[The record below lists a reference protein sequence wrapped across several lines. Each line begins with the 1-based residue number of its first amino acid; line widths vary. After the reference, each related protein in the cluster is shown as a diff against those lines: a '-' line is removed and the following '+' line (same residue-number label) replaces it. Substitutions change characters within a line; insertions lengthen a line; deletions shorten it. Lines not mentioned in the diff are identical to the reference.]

1 MLKQFY
7 EKALPTQG
15 VYCISSIDKTGKV
28 SNRFAE
34 TLDDVLKEIGKSKDK
49 EVNTFVALGAFDGYS
64 RKAADCLFVRS
75 FFIDLDVGPTKDYP
89 DKGEAH
95 IALFKLQHAAEL
107 PEPVVI
113 DSGGGIH
120 AYWIMDTDIPAD
132 EWKIY
137 AEKFKA
143 LCMLHI
149 KIDPVVTADA
159 ARIMR
164 APETF
169 NYKTD
174 PPKPTSVITE
184 EINVYSWEEFRE
196 FLGGPAATEVDISIA
211 DILAE
216 IPKGLD
222 DDTKAM
228 LKLDNFSKTFAVL
241 AQKSVDDEGGCN
253 QVKYMLENAATL
265 EEPMWFAGL
274 SLAKFC
280 DDGATAIHEISNEHP
295 DYNYD
300 KTEEKASRFPAPRTC
315 SWFIDNFPDRCDG
328 CQHRGKITTP
338 IVLGKEFKSTA
349 KIDKAESVWQAP
361 STKAPSEFPD
371 FLVPYVQG
379 VNGGIYFMPAP
390 KIDKKGNKHHEDPI
404 LILPHDLYPIQRMF
418 SPHDGECLL
427 MRLVLPKDE
436 IREFLVPM
444 KQVYAKETFKSLMAS
459 NGVFPSNANT
469 EHLMN
474 YVVKWGQYMQTV
486 AKADQMRMQMGWTAE
501 RADAAEWDKRSFV
514 IGKKEITCNG
524 DIIDAPSSPFVRSIA
539 KHIVPHGTFERW
551 RESMDFLNTPEFELH
566 AFASMSGFGSPLMS
580 YTSTSGVAVSLFGK
594 SGNAKTGAM
603 YAGLSVF
610 GNPKNLSVVTATENG
625 LTGRYLGLHNLMFGL
640 DEIGDKKAE
649 DLGRLIHSV
658 SHGKAK
664 IRMQGSVNAER
675 EYEMSASMIAM
686 FTTNHTIYGKL
697 ENIKAN
703 PDGEAARLI
712 ELHVHKPALLEK
724 EGRLGEYIFD
734 AFNYNYGHAG
744 PMFIKEIMRL
754 GDNYVLDHI
763 AKWNEKFISDFGVH
777 TQYRFYQN
785 LVGAN
790 FGAASIANEHSITA
804 YELDRIYHET
814 VRAMIDIRDNV
825 VKVNR
830 TDYQS
835 LLGDFVNRNM
845 GNILVIKN
853 GNVTMEPRGQIVAR
867 ICSDDNLLQVSKSE
881 FKRFLAERQI
891 SPREFEFE
899 MKGKKILIDDKKGR
913 LTTGWKSAIQVDPAY
928 LYWFKTELDIFDD
941 SGT

>member
-15 VYCISSIDKTGKV
+15 VYCISGIDKNGKV

-34 TLDDVLKEIGKSKDK
+34 TLDDVFDKIDRIKSNQ
-49 EVNTFVALGAFDGYS
+49 NTFVALGSFDGYS
-64 RKAADCLFVRS
+64 RKAVDCLFVRS
-75 FFIDLDVGPTKDYP
+75 FFIDLDVGENKEYK
-89 DKGEAH
+89 DKGDAH
-95 IALFKLQHAAEL
+95 EALFKLQGAAEL
-107 PEPVVI
+107 PDPVVI

-120 AYWIMDTDIPAD
+120 AYWLMDEDIPAE
-132 EWKIY
+132 EWKTY

-143 LCMLHI
+143 LCMSHI
-149 KIDPVVTADA
+149 SIDPVVTADA

-164 APETF
+164 APETLNF
-169 NYKTD
+169 KTD
-174 PPKPTSVITE
+174 PPRPTSVISD
-184 EINVYSWEEFRE
+184 EIHVYSWQEFRE
-196 FLGGPAATEVDISIA
+196 FLGGPTAEQVDEPIV

-228 LKLDNFSKTFAVL
+228 LKLDNFSKTFGVL
-241 AQKSVDDEGGCN
+241 AQKSIDDEGGCA
-253 QVKYMLENAATL
+253 QIKYMLENATTL

-274 SLAKFC
+274 SIAKFC
-280 DDGATAIHEISNEHP
+280 EDGATAIHEISNEHP
-295 DYNYD
+295 DYNYA

-315 SWFIDNFPDRCDG
+315 SWFIDNYPDRCEG
-328 CQHRGKITTP
+328 CQHRGKIVSP
-338 IVLGKEFKSTA
+338 IVLGREFKPAA
-349 KIDKAESVWQAP
+349 KVDKEESVWEAP
-361 STKAPSEFPD
+361 STKTVPEFPE
-371 FLVPYVQG
+371 FLMPFVQG
-379 VNGGIYFMPAP
+379 VNGGIYFVPAP
-390 KIDKKGNKHHEDPI
+390 KVDKKGIKHQDDPI
-404 LILPHDLYPIQRMF
+404 LILPHDLYPVQRMY

-427 MRLVLPKDE
+427 MRLVLPKDDM
-436 IREFLVPM
+436 REFLVPM
-444 KQVYAKETFKSLMAS
+444 KHVYAKETFKSLMAS
-459 NGVFPSNANT
+459 NGVFPSSNNT

-474 YVVKWGQYMQTV
+474 YVVKWGQYMQIN
-486 AKADQMRMQMGWTAE
+486 ARADQMRMQMGWTAE
-501 RADAAEWDKRSFV
+501 RADTGEWDKRSFV
-514 IGKKEITCNG
+514 IGKQEITHTG
-524 DIIDAPSSPFVRSIA
+524 ETISAPSSPFVRGIA
-539 KHIVPHGTFERW
+539 KHIVPHGTYARW
-551 RESMDFLNTPEFELH
+551 RESLDYLNTPEFELH
-566 AFASMSGFGSPLMS
+566 AFASMSGLGSPLMS

-603 YAGLSVF
+603 YAGLSMF
-610 GNPKNLSVVTATENG
+610 GNPKNLSVVQATDNG
-625 LTGRYLGLHNLMFGL
+625 LTGRYLALHNLMFGL

-649 DLGRLIHSV
+649 DLGRLIHNV

-664 IRMQGSVNAER
+664 IKMQASVNAER

-712 ELHVHKPALLEK
+712 EFHVHKPSLLEK
-724 EGRLGEYIFD
+724 EGRLGKYIFD

-744 PMFIKEIMRL
+744 PMFIKEIIRL
-754 GDNYVLDHI
+754 GDNYVLDHMG
-763 AKWNEKFISDFGVH
+763 KWEEKFISDFGEH

-785 LVGAN
+785 LIAAN
-790 FGAASIANEHSITA
+790 FGAAAIANEHEITG
-804 YELDRIYHET
+804 YKLDMIYHET

-845 GNILVIKN
+845 GNILVLKDDR
-853 GNVTMEPRGQIVAR
+853 VTMEPRGQIVAR
-867 ICSDDNLLQVSKSE
+867 ISSNENLLQVSKSE
-881 FKRFLAERQI
+881 FKKFLAERQI

-899 MKGKKILIDDKKGR
+899 MKEKKILIDDKKGR
-913 LTTGWKSAIQVDPAY
+913 LTTGWRSAIQVDPAY

-941 SGT
+941 KGT

>member
-15 VYCISSIDKTGKV
+15 VYCISGIDKNGKV

-34 TLDDVLKEIGKSKDK
+34 TLDDVFDKIDRIKSNQ
-49 EVNTFVALGAFDGYS
+49 NTFVALGSFDGYS
-64 RKAADCLFVRS
+64 RKAVDCLFVRS
-75 FFIDLDVGPTKDYP
+75 FFIDLDVGLTKDYATKE
-89 DKGEAH
+89 DAH
-95 IALFKLQHAAEL
+95 AGIESLLIQTGL
-107 PEPVVI
+107 PEPVRI

-120 AYWIMDTDIPAD
+120 GYWLMDEDISAE
-132 EWKIY
+132 EWKTY

-143 LCMLHI
+143 LCMSYI

-164 APETF
+164 APETLNF
-169 NYKTD
+169 KTD
-174 PPKPTSVITE
+174 PPRPTSVISD
-184 EINVYSWEEFRE
+184 EIHVYSWQEFRE
-196 FLGGPAATEVDISIA
+196 FLGGPTAEQVDEPIA

-228 LKLDNFSKTFAVL
+228 LKLDNFSKTFEVL
-241 AQKSVDDEGGCN
+241 AQKSIDDEGGCT
-253 QVKYMLENAATL
+253 QIKYMLENAATL

-274 SLAKFC
+274 SIAKFC
-280 DDGATAIHEISNEHP
+280 EDGATAIHEISNEHP

-315 SWFIDNFPDRCDG
+315 SWFIDNYPERCEG
-328 CQHRGKITTP
+328 CQHRGKIVSP
-338 IVLGKEFKSTA
+338 IVLGREFKPAA
-349 KIDKAESVWQAP
+349 KVDKEESVWQAP
-361 STKAPSEFPD
+361 STKTVPEFPE
-371 FLVPYVQG
+371 FLMPFVQG
-379 VNGGIYFMPAP
+379 VNGGIYFVPAP
-390 KIDKKGNKHHEDPI
+390 KVDKKGIKHQDDPI
-404 LILPHDLYPIQRMF
+404 LILPHDLYPVQRMF

-427 MRLVLPKDE
+427 MRLVLPKDDM
-436 IREFLVPM
+436 REFLVPM
-444 KQVYAKETFKSLMAS
+444 KHVYAKETFKSLMAS
-459 NGVFPSNANT
+459 NGVFPSSNNT

-474 YVVKWGQYMQTV
+474 YVVKWGQYMQIN

-501 RADAAEWDKRSFV
+501 RSEAEEWEKRSFV
-514 IGKKEITCNG
+514 IGKKEITQTGETIN
-524 DIIDAPSSPFVRSIA
+524 APSSPFVRGIA
-539 KHIVPHGTFERW
+539 KHIVPHGTYARW
-551 RESMDFLNTPEFELH
+551 RESLDYLNTPEFELH
-566 AFASMSGFGSPLMS
+566 AFASMSGLGSPLMS

-603 YAGLSVF
+603 YAGLSMF
-610 GNPKNLSVVTATENG
+610 GNPKNLSVVQATDNG
-625 LTGRYLGLHNLMFGL
+625 LTGRYLALHNLMFGL
-640 DEIGDKKAE
+640 DEIGDKKPE
-649 DLGRLIHSV
+649 DLGRLIHNV

-664 IRMQGSVNAER
+664 IKMQASVNAER

-712 ELHVHKPALLEK
+712 EFHVHKPSLLEK
-724 EGRLGEYIFD
+724 EGRLGKYIFD

-744 PMFIKEIMRL
+744 PMFIKEIIRL
-754 GDNYVLDHI
+754 GDNYVLDHMG
-763 AKWNEKFISDFGVH
+763 KWEEKFISDFGEH

-785 LVGAN
+785 LIAAN
-790 FGAASIANEHSITA
+790 FGAAAIANEHEITG
-804 YELDRIYHET
+804 YKLDMIYHET

-845 GNILVIKN
+845 GNILVLKDER
-853 GNVTMEPRGQIVAR
+853 VTMEPRGQIVAR
-867 ICSDDNLLQVSKSE
+867 ISSNENLLQVSKSE

-899 MKGKKILIDDKKGR
+899 MRNKKILIDDKKGR
-913 LTTGWKSAIQVDPAY
+913 LTTGWRSAIQVDPAY
-928 LYWFKTELDIFDD
+928 LYWFRTELDIFDD
-941 SGT
+941 KGT

>member
-15 VYCISSIDKTGKV
+15 VYCISGIDKNGKV

-34 TLDDVLKEIGKSKDK
+34 TLDDVFDKIDRIKSNQ
-49 EVNTFVALGAFDGYS
+49 NTFVALGSFDGYS
-64 RKAADCLFVRS
+64 RKAVDCLFVRS
-75 FFIDLDVGPTKDYP
+75 FFIDLDVGENKEYK
-89 DKGEAH
+89 DKGDAH
-95 IALFKLQHAAEL
+95 EALFKLQGAAEL
-107 PEPVVI
+107 PDPVVI

-120 AYWIMDTDIPAD
+120 AYWLMDEDIPAE
-132 EWKIY
+132 EWKTY

-143 LCMLHI
+143 LCMSHI
-149 KIDPVVTADA
+149 SIDPVVTADA

-164 APETF
+164 APETLNF
-169 NYKTD
+169 KTD
-174 PPKPTSVITE
+174 PPRPTSVISD
-184 EINVYSWEEFRE
+184 EIHVYSWQEFRE
-196 FLGGPAATEVDISIA
+196 FLGGPTAEQVDEPIV

-228 LKLDNFSKTFAVL
+228 LKLDNFSKTFGVL
-241 AQKSVDDEGGCN
+241 AQKSIDDEGGCA
-253 QVKYMLENAATL
+253 QIKYMLENAATL

-274 SLAKFC
+274 SIAKFC
-280 DDGATAIHEISNEHP
+280 EDGATAIHEISNEHP
-295 DYNYD
+295 DYNYA

-315 SWFIDNFPDRCDG
+315 SWFIDNYPDRCEG
-328 CQHRGKITTP
+328 CQHRGKIVSP
-338 IVLGKEFKSTA
+338 IVLGREFKPTA
-349 KIDKAESVWQAP
+349 KVDKEESVWEAP
-361 STKAPSEFPD
+361 STKTVPEFPE
-371 FLVPYVQG
+371 FLMPFVQG
-379 VNGGIYFMPAP
+379 VNGGIYFVPAP
-390 KIDKKGNKHHEDPI
+390 KVDKKGIKHQDDPI
-404 LILPHDLYPIQRMF
+404 LILPHDLYPVQRMY

-427 MRLVLPKDE
+427 MRLVLPKDDM
-436 IREFLVPM
+436 REFLVPM
-444 KQVYAKETFKSLMAS
+444 KHVYAKETFKSLMAS
-459 NGVFPSNANT
+459 NGVFPSSNNT

-474 YVVKWGQYMQTV
+474 YVVKWGQYMQIN

-501 RADAAEWDKRSFV
+501 RADTGEWDKRSFV
-514 IGKKEITCNG
+514 IGKQEITHTG
-524 DIIDAPSSPFVRSIA
+524 ETISAPSSPFVRGIA
-539 KHIVPHGTFERW
+539 KHIVPHGTYARW
-551 RESMDFLNTPEFELH
+551 RESLDYLNTPEFELH
-566 AFASMSGFGSPLMS
+566 AFASMSGLGSPLMS

-603 YAGLSVF
+603 YAGLSMF
-610 GNPKNLSVVTATENG
+610 GNPKNLSVVQATDNG
-625 LTGRYLGLHNLMFGL
+625 LTGRYLALHNLMFGL

-649 DLGRLIHSV
+649 DLGRLIHNV

-664 IRMQGSVNAER
+664 IKMQASVNAER

-712 ELHVHKPALLEK
+712 EFHVHKPSLLEK
-724 EGRLGEYIFD
+724 EGRLGKYIFD

-744 PMFIKEIMRL
+744 PMFIKEIIRL
-754 GDNYVLDHI
+754 GDNYVLDHMG
-763 AKWNEKFISDFGVH
+763 KWEEKFISDFGEH

-785 LVGAN
+785 LIAAN
-790 FGAASIANEHSITA
+790 FGAAAIANEHEITG
-804 YELDRIYHET
+804 YKLDMIYHET

-845 GNILVIKN
+845 GNILVIKDEK
-853 GNVTMEPRGQIVAR
+853 VTMEPRGQIVAR
-867 ICSDDNLLQVSKSE
+867 ISSNENLLQVSKAE
-881 FKRFLAERQI
+881 FKKFLAERQI

-899 MKGKKILIDDKKGR
+899 MKEKKILIDDKKGR
-913 LTTGWKSAIQVDPAY
+913 LTTGWRSAIQVDPAY

-941 SGT
+941 KGT

>member
-15 VYCISSIDKTGKV
+15 VYCISGIDKNGKV

-34 TLDDVLKEIGKSKDK
+34 TLDDVFDKIDRIKSNQ
-49 EVNTFVALGAFDGYS
+49 NTFVALGSFDGYS
-64 RKAADCLFVRS
+64 RKAVDCLFVRS
-75 FFIDLDVGPTKDYP
+75 FFIDLDVGPTKDYASK
-89 DKGEAH
+89 DDAYDG
-95 IALFKLQHAAEL
+95 ITSLLVQTGL

-120 AYWIMDTDIPAD
+120 AYWLMDEDIPAE
-132 EWKIY
+132 EWKTY

-143 LCMLHI
+143 LCMSYI

-164 APETF
+164 APETLNF
-169 NYKTD
+169 KTD
-174 PPKPTSVITE
+174 PPRPTSVISD
-184 EINVYSWEEFRE
+184 EIYVYSWQEFRE
-196 FLGGPAATEVDISIA
+196 FLGGPTAEQVDEPIA

-228 LKLDNFSKTFAVL
+228 LKLDNFSKTFGVL
-241 AQKSVDDEGGCN
+241 AQKSIDDEGGCA
-253 QVKYMLENAATL
+253 QIKYMLENATTL

-274 SLAKFC
+274 SIAKFC
-280 DDGATAIHEISNEHP
+280 EDGAAAIHEISNEHL

-315 SWFIDNFPDRCDG
+315 SWFIDNYPDRCEG
-328 CQHRGKITTP
+328 CQHRGKIVSP
-338 IVLGKEFKSTA
+338 IVLGREFKPAA
-349 KIDKAESVWQAP
+349 KVDKEESVWQTP
-361 STKAPSEFPD
+361 STKTVPEFPD
-371 FLVPYVQG
+371 FLMPFVQG
-379 VNGGIYFMPAP
+379 INGGIYFVPAP
-390 KIDKKGNKHHEDPI
+390 KIDKKGIKHQEDPF

-436 IREFLVPM
+436 VREFLVPM
-444 KQVYAKETFKSLMAS
+444 KQVYAKETFKAIMAA
-459 NGVFPSNANT
+459 NGVFPSSNNT

-474 YVVKWGQYMQTV
+474 YVVKWGQYMQTI
-486 AKADQMRMQMGWTAE
+486 AKADQMRMQMGWTEE
-501 RADAAEWDKRSFV
+501 RTDEVRWPKRSFV
-514 IGKKEITCNG
+514 IGRKEITITG
-524 DIIDAPSSPFVRSIA
+524 ETIDAPASPFVKNLA
-539 KHIVPHGTFERW
+539 KHLAPHGTYARW
-551 RESMDFLNTPEFELH
+551 RESMDYLNKPEFELH
-566 AFASMSGFGSPLMS
+566 AFASMSGFGSPLMC

-603 YAGLSVF
+603 YAGLSMF
-610 GNPKNLSVVTATENG
+610 GNPKNLSVVASTDNG
-625 LTGRYLGLHNLMFGL
+625 LMGRYLGLHSLMFGL
-640 DEIGDKKAE
+640 DEIGDKKPE
-649 DLGRLIHSV
+649 ELGKLIHSI

-664 IRMQGSVNAER
+664 IRMQGSINAER
-675 EYEMSASMIAM
+675 EYEMSASMIGM

-697 ENIKAN
+697 EGIKAN

-712 ELHVHKPALLEK
+712 ELHIHKPTLLEK
-724 EGRLGEYIFD
+724 EGRLGSYIFD
-734 AFNYNYGHAG
+734 AFNFNYGHAG
-744 PMFIKEIMRL
+744 PMFIKEVIRL

-763 AKWNEKFISDFGVH
+763 AKWNEKFISDFGEH

-785 LVGAN
+785 LVSAN
-790 FGAASIANEHSITA
+790 FGAAEIANEHGIVA

-835 LLGDFVNRNM
+835 LLGDFINKNM
-845 GNILVIKN
+845 GNILVLKDDR
-853 GNVTMEPRGQIVAR
+853 VTMEPRGQIVAR
-867 ICSDDNLLQVSKSE
+867 ISSNDNLLQVSKSE
-881 FKRFLAERQI
+881 FKKFLAERQI

-899 MKGKKILIDDKKGR
+899 MRNKNILIDDKKGR
-913 LTTGWKSAIQVDPAY
+913 LTTGWRSAIQIDPAY
-928 LYWFKTELDIFDD
+928 LYWFRTELDIFDD
-941 SGT
+941 KGT

>member
-15 VYCISSIDKTGKV
+15 VYCISGIDKNGKV

-34 TLDDVLKEIGKSKDK
+34 TLDDVFDKIDRIKSNQ
-49 EVNTFVALGAFDGYS
+49 NTFVALGSFDGYS
-64 RKAADCLFVRS
+64 RKAVDCLFVRS
-75 FFIDLDVGPTKDYP
+75 FFIDLDVGENKEYK
-89 DKGEAH
+89 DKGDAH
-95 IALFKLQHAAEL
+95 EALFKLQGAAEL
-107 PEPVVI
+107 PDPVVI

-120 AYWIMDTDIPAD
+120 AYWLMDEDIPAE
-132 EWKIY
+132 EWKTY

-143 LCMLHI
+143 LCMSHI
-149 KIDPVVTADA
+149 SIDPVVTADA

-164 APETF
+164 APETLNF
-169 NYKTD
+169 KTD
-174 PPKPTSVITE
+174 PPRPTSVISD
-184 EINVYSWEEFRE
+184 EIHVYSWQEFRE
-196 FLGGPAATEVDISIA
+196 FLGGPTAEQVDEPIV

-228 LKLDNFSKTFAVL
+228 LKLDNFSKTFGVL
-241 AQKSVDDEGGCN
+241 AQKSIDDEGGCA
-253 QVKYMLENAATL
+253 QIKYMLENAATL

-274 SLAKFC
+274 SIAKFC
-280 DDGATAIHEISNEHP
+280 EDGATAIHEISNEHP
-295 DYNYD
+295 DYNYA

-315 SWFIDNFPDRCDG
+315 SWFIDNYPERCEG
-328 CQHRGKITTP
+328 CQHRGKIVSP
-338 IVLGKEFKSTA
+338 IVLGREFKPAA
-349 KIDKAESVWQAP
+349 KVDKEESVWEAP
-361 STKAPSEFPD
+361 STKTVPEFPE
-371 FLVPYVQG
+371 FLMPFVQG
-379 VNGGIYFMPAP
+379 VNGGIYFVPAP
-390 KIDKKGNKHHEDPI
+390 KVDKKGIKHQDDPI
-404 LILPHDLYPIQRMF
+404 LILPHDLYPVQRMY

-427 MRLVLPKDE
+427 MRLVLPKDDM
-436 IREFLVPM
+436 REFLVPM
-444 KQVYAKETFKSLMAS
+444 KHVYAKETFKSLMAS
-459 NGVFPSNANT
+459 NGVFPSSNNT

-474 YVVKWGQYMQTV
+474 YVVKWGQYMQIN
-486 AKADQMRMQMGWTAE
+486 ARADQMRMQMGWTAE
-501 RADAAEWDKRSFV
+501 RADTGEWDKRSFV
-514 IGKKEITCNG
+514 IGKQEITHTG
-524 DIIDAPSSPFVRSIA
+524 ETISAPSSPFVRGIA
-539 KHIVPHGTFERW
+539 KHIVPHGTYARW
-551 RESMDFLNTPEFELH
+551 RESLDYLNTPEFELH
-566 AFASMSGFGSPLMS
+566 AFASMSGLGSPLMS

-603 YAGLSVF
+603 YAGLSMF
-610 GNPKNLSVVTATENG
+610 GNPKNLSVVQATDNG
-625 LTGRYLGLHNLMFGL
+625 LTGRYLALHNLMFGL

-649 DLGRLIHSV
+649 DLGRLIHNV

-664 IRMQGSVNAER
+664 IKMQASVNAER

-712 ELHVHKPALLEK
+712 EFHVHKPSLLEK
-724 EGRLGEYIFD
+724 EGRLGKYIFD

-744 PMFIKEIMRL
+744 PMFIKEIIRL
-754 GDNYVLDHI
+754 GDNYVLDHMG
-763 AKWNEKFISDFGVH
+763 KWEEKFISDFGEH

-785 LVGAN
+785 LIAAN
-790 FGAASIANEHSITA
+790 FGAAAIANEHEITG
-804 YELDRIYHET
+804 YKLDMIYHET

-845 GNILVIKN
+845 GNILVLKDDR
-853 GNVTMEPRGQIVAR
+853 VTMEPRGQIVAR
-867 ICSDDNLLQVSKSE
+867 ISSNENLLQVSKSE
-881 FKRFLAERQI
+881 FKKFLAERQI

-899 MKGKKILIDDKKGR
+899 MKEKKILIDDKKGR
-913 LTTGWKSAIQVDPAY
+913 LTTGWRSAIQVDPAY

-941 SGT
+941 KGT

>member
-15 VYCISSIDKTGKV
+15 VYCISGIDKNGKV

-34 TLDDVLKEIGKSKDK
+34 TLDDVFDKIDRIKSNQ
-49 EVNTFVALGAFDGYS
+49 NTFVALGSFDGYS
-64 RKAADCLFVRS
+64 RKAVDCLFVRS
-75 FFIDLDVGPTKDYP
+75 FFIDLDVGPTKDYATKE
-89 DKGEAH
+89 DAH
-95 IALFKLQHAAEL
+95 AGIESLLIQTGL
-107 PEPVVI
+107 PEPVRI

-120 AYWIMDTDIPAD
+120 AYWLMDEDIPCD
-132 EWKIY
+132 EWKTY

-143 LCMLHI
+143 LCMSYI

-164 APETF
+164 APDTLNF
-169 NYKTD
+169 KTD
-174 PPKPTSVITE
+174 PPRPTSVISE
-184 EINVYSWEEFRE
+184 EIHVYSWQEFRE
-196 FLGGPAATEVDISIA
+196 FLGGPTAEQVDEPVV

-228 LKLDNFSKTFAVL
+228 LKLDNFSKTFEVL
-241 AQKSVDDEGGCN
+241 AQKSIDDEGGCA
-253 QVKYMLENAATL
+253 QIKYMLENTTTL

-274 SLAKFC
+274 SIAKFC
-280 DDGATAIHEISNEHP
+280 EDGATAIHEISNEHP

-315 SWFIDNFPDRCDG
+315 SWFIDNYPERCEG
-328 CQHRGKITTP
+328 CQHRGKIVSP
-338 IVLGKEFKSTA
+338 IVLGREFKPAA
-349 KIDKAESVWQAP
+349 KVDKEESVWQTP
-361 STKAPSEFPD
+361 STKTVPEFPE
-371 FLVPYVQG
+371 FLMPFVQG
-379 VNGGIYFMPAP
+379 VNGGIYFVPAP
-390 KIDKKGNKHHEDPI
+390 KVDKKGIKHQDDPI
-404 LILPHDLYPIQRMF
+404 LILPHDLYPVQRMF

-427 MRLVLPKDE
+427 MRLVLPKDDM
-436 IREFLVPM
+436 REFLVPM
-444 KQVYAKETFKSLMAS
+444 KHVYAKETFKSLMAS
-459 NGVFPSNANT
+459 NGVFPSSNNT

-474 YVVKWGQYMQTV
+474 YVVKWGQYMQIN

-501 RADAAEWDKRSFV
+501 RSEAEEWEKRSFV
-514 IGKKEITCNG
+514 IGKKEITHTGETIN
-524 DIIDAPSSPFVRSIA
+524 APSSPFVRGIA
-539 KHIVPHGTFERW
+539 KHIVPHGTYARW
-551 RESMDFLNTPEFELH
+551 RESLDYLNTPEFELH
-566 AFASMSGFGSPLMS
+566 AFASMSGLGSPLMS

-603 YAGLSVF
+603 YAGLSMF
-610 GNPKNLSVVTATENG
+610 GNPKNLSVVQATDNG
-625 LTGRYLGLHNLMFGL
+625 LTGRYLALHNLMFGL
-640 DEIGDKKAE
+640 DEIGDKKPE
-649 DLGRLIHSV
+649 DLGRLIHNV

-664 IRMQGSVNAER
+664 IKMQASVNAER

-712 ELHVHKPALLEK
+712 EFHVHKPSLLEK
-724 EGRLGEYIFD
+724 EGRLGKYIFD

-744 PMFIKEIMRL
+744 PMFIKEIIRL
-754 GDNYVLDHI
+754 GDNYVLDHMG
-763 AKWNEKFISDFGVH
+763 KWEEKFISDFGEH

-785 LVGAN
+785 LIAAN
-790 FGAASIANEHSITA
+790 FGAAAIANEHEITG
-804 YELDRIYHET
+804 YKLDMIYHET

-845 GNILVIKN
+845 GNILVLKDER
-853 GNVTMEPRGQIVAR
+853 VTMEPRGQIVAR
-867 ICSDDNLLQVSKSE
+867 ISSNENLLQVSKSE

-899 MKGKKILIDDKKGR
+899 MRNKKILIDDKKGR
-913 LTTGWKSAIQVDPAY
+913 LTTGWRSAIQVDPAY
-928 LYWFKTELDIFDD
+928 LYWFRTELDIFDD
-941 SGT
+941 KGT

>member
-15 VYCISSIDKTGKV
+15 VYCISGIDKNGKV

-34 TLDDVLKEIGKSKDK
+34 TLDDVFDKIDRIKSNQ
-49 EVNTFVALGAFDGYS
+49 NTFVALGSFDGYS
-64 RKAADCLFVRS
+64 RKAVDCLFVRS
-75 FFIDLDVGPTKDYP
+75 FFIDLDVGPTKDYATKE
-89 DKGEAH
+89 DAH
-95 IALFKLQHAAEL
+95 AGIESLLIQTGL
-107 PEPVVI
+107 PEPVRI

-120 AYWIMDTDIPAD
+120 AYWLMDEDIPCD
-132 EWKIY
+132 EWKTY

-143 LCMLHI
+143 LCMSYI

-164 APETF
+164 APDTLNF
-169 NYKTD
+169 KTD
-174 PPKPTSVITE
+174 PPRPTSVISE
-184 EINVYSWEEFRE
+184 EIHVYSWQEFRE
-196 FLGGPAATEVDISIA
+196 FLGGPTAEQVDEPVV

-228 LKLDNFSKTFAVL
+228 LKLDNFSKTFEVL
-241 AQKSVDDEGGCN
+241 AQKSIDDEGGCA
-253 QVKYMLENAATL
+253 QIKYMLENTTTL

-274 SLAKFC
+274 SIAKFC
-280 DDGATAIHEISNEHP
+280 EDGATAIHEISNEHP

-315 SWFIDNFPDRCDG
+315 SWFIDNYPERCEG
-328 CQHRGKITTP
+328 CQHRGKIVSP
-338 IVLGKEFKSTA
+338 IVLGREFKPAA
-349 KIDKAESVWQAP
+349 KVDKEESVWQTP
-361 STKAPSEFPD
+361 STKTVPEFPE
-371 FLVPYVQG
+371 FLMPFVQG
-379 VNGGIYFMPAP
+379 VNGGIYFVPAP
-390 KIDKKGNKHHEDPI
+390 KVDKKGIKHQDDPI
-404 LILPHDLYPIQRMF
+404 LILPHDLYPVQRMF

-427 MRLVLPKDE
+427 MRLVLPKDDM
-436 IREFLVPM
+436 REFLVPM
-444 KQVYAKETFKSLMAS
+444 KHVYAKETFKSLMAS
-459 NGVFPSNANT
+459 NGVFPSSNNT

-474 YVVKWGQYMQTV
+474 YVVKWGQYMQIN

-501 RADAAEWDKRSFV
+501 RSEAEEWEKRSFV
-514 IGKKEITCNG
+514 IGKKEITHTGETIN
-524 DIIDAPSSPFVRSIA
+524 APSSPFVRGIA
-539 KHIVPHGTFERW
+539 KHIVPHGTYARW
-551 RESMDFLNTPEFELH
+551 RESLDYLNTPEFELH
-566 AFASMSGFGSPLMS
+566 AFASMSGLGSPLMS

-603 YAGLSVF
+603 YAGLSMF
-610 GNPKNLSVVTATENG
+610 GNPKNLSVVQATDNG
-625 LTGRYLGLHNLMFGL
+625 LTGRYLELHNLMFGL
-640 DEIGDKKAE
+640 DEIGDKKPE
-649 DLGRLIHSV
+649 DLGRLIHNV

-664 IRMQGSVNAER
+664 IKMQASVNAER

-712 ELHVHKPALLEK
+712 EFHVHKPSLLEK
-724 EGRLGEYIFD
+724 EGRLGKYIFD

-744 PMFIKEIMRL
+744 PMFIKEIIRL
-754 GDNYVLDHI
+754 GDNYVLDHMG
-763 AKWNEKFISDFGVH
+763 KWEEKFISDFGEH

-785 LVGAN
+785 LIAAN
-790 FGAASIANEHSITA
+790 FGAAAIANEHEITG
-804 YELDRIYHET
+804 YKLDMIYHET

-845 GNILVIKN
+845 GNILVLKDER
-853 GNVTMEPRGQIVAR
+853 VTMEPRGQIVAR
-867 ICSDDNLLQVSKSE
+867 ISSNENLLQVSKSE

-899 MKGKKILIDDKKGR
+899 MRNKKILIDDKKGR
-913 LTTGWKSAIQVDPAY
+913 LTTGWRSAIQVDPAY
-928 LYWFKTELDIFDD
+928 LYWFRTELDIFDD
-941 SGT
+941 KGT

>member
-15 VYCISSIDKTGKV
+15 VYCISGIDKNGKV

-34 TLDDVLKEIGKSKDK
+34 TLDDVFDKIDRIKSNQ
-49 EVNTFVALGAFDGYS
+49 NTFVALGSFDGYS
-64 RKAADCLFVRS
+64 RKAVDCLFVRS
-75 FFIDLDVGPTKDYP
+75 FFIDLDVSPTKGYATKED
-89 DKGEAH
+89 AH
-95 IALFKLQHAAEL
+95 AGIESLLIQTGL
-107 PEPVVI
+107 PEPVRI

-120 AYWIMDTDIPAD
+120 GYWLMDEDIPAE
-132 EWKIY
+132 EWKTY

-143 LCMLHI
+143 LCMSYI

-164 APETF
+164 APETLNF
-169 NYKTD
+169 KTD
-174 PPKPTSVITE
+174 PPRPTSVTSD
-184 EINVYSWEEFRE
+184 EIYVYSWQEFRE
-196 FLGGPAATEVDISIA
+196 FLGGPTAEQVDEPIV

-228 LKLDNFSKTFAVL
+228 LKLDNFSKTFEVL
-241 AQKSVDDEGGCN
+241 AQKSVDDEGGCA
-253 QVKYMLENAATL
+253 QIKYMLENATTL

-274 SLAKFC
+274 SIAKFC
-280 DDGATAIHEISNEHP
+280 EDGATAIHEISNEHP

-315 SWFIDNFPDRCDG
+315 SWFIDNYPDRCEG
-328 CQHRGKITTP
+328 CQHRGKIVSP
-338 IVLGKEFKSTA
+338 IVLGREFKPAA
-349 KIDKAESVWQAP
+349 KVDKEESVWQTP
-361 STKAPSEFPD
+361 STKTVPEFPD
-371 FLVPYVQG
+371 FLMPFVQG
-379 VNGGIYFMPAP
+379 VNGGIYFVPAP
-390 KIDKKGNKHHEDPI
+390 KIDKKGIKHQEDPF

-436 IREFLVPM
+436 VREFLVPM
-444 KQVYAKETFKSLMAS
+444 KQVYAKETFKAIMAA
-459 NGVFPSNANT
+459 NGVFPSSNNT

-474 YVVKWGQYMQTV
+474 YVVKWGQYMQTI
-486 AKADQMRMQMGWTAE
+486 AKADQMRMQMGWTEE
-501 RADAAEWDKRSFV
+501 RTDEARWPKRSFV
-514 IGKKEITCNG
+514 IGRKEITITG
-524 DIIDAPSSPFVRSIA
+524 ETIDAPASPFVKNLA
-539 KHIVPHGTFERW
+539 KHLAPHGTYARW
-551 RESMDFLNTPEFELH
+551 RESMDYLNKPEFELH
-566 AFASMSGFGSPLMS
+566 AFASMSGFGSPLMC

-610 GNPKNLSVVTATENG
+610 GNPKNLSVVASTDNG
-625 LTGRYLGLHNLMFGL
+625 LMGRYLGLHSLMFGL
-640 DEIGDKKAE
+640 DEIGDKKPE
-649 DLGRLIHSV
+649 ELGKLIHSI

-675 EYEMSASMIAM
+675 EYEMSASMIGM

-697 ENIKAN
+697 EGIKAN

-712 ELHVHKPALLEK
+712 ELHVHKPTLLEK
-724 EGRLGEYIFD
+724 EGRLGSYIFD
-734 AFNYNYGHAG
+734 AFNFNYGHAG
-744 PMFIKEIMRL
+744 PMFIKEVIRL

-763 AKWNEKFISDFGVH
+763 AKWNEKFINDFGEH

-785 LVGAN
+785 LVSAN
-790 FGAASIANEHSITA
+790 FGAAEIANEHGITA
-804 YELDRIYHET
+804 YEIDRIYHET
-814 VRAMIDIRDNV
+814 IRAMIDIRDNV

-835 LLGDFVNRNM
+835 LLGDFINKNM
-845 GNILVIKN
+845 GNILVLKDER
-853 GNVTMEPRGQIVAR
+853 VTMEPRGQIVAR
-867 ICSDDNLLQVSKSE
+867 ISSNDNLLQVSKSE
-881 FKRFLAERQI
+881 FKKFLAERQI

-899 MKGKKILIDDKKGR
+899 MRNKNILIDDKKGR
-913 LTTGWKSAIQVDPAY
+913 LTTGWRSAIQVDPAY
-928 LYWFKTELDIFDD
+928 LYWFRTELDIFDD
-941 SGT
+941 KGT

>member
-15 VYCISSIDKTGKV
+15 VYCISGIDKNGKV

-34 TLDDVLKEIGKSKDK
+34 TLDDVFDKIDRIKSNQ
-49 EVNTFVALGAFDGYS
+49 NTFVALGSFDGYS

-75 FFIDLDVGPTKDYP
+75 FFIDLDVGENKEYK
-89 DKGEAH
+89 DKGDAH
-95 IALFKLQHAAEL
+95 AALFKLQAAAEL
-107 PEPVVI
+107 PDPVVV
-113 DSGGGIH
+113 DSGGGVH
-120 AYWIMDTDIPAD
+120 AYWLMDEDIPAE

-143 LCMLHI
+143 LCMSHI
-149 KIDPVVTADA
+149 SIDPVVTADA

-164 APETF
+164 APETLNF
-169 NYKTD
+169 KTD
-174 PPKPTSVITE
+174 PPRPTSIISD
-184 EINVYSWEEFRE
+184 EISVYSWQEFRE
-196 FLGGPAATEVDISIA
+196 FLGGPTAEQTAPVA

-228 LKLDNFSKTFAVL
+228 LKLDNFGKTFAVL
-241 AQKSVDDEGGCN
+241 AQKSVDDEGGCE
-253 QVKYMLENAATL
+253 QVKYMLLNAATL

-274 SLAKFC
+274 SIAKFC

-315 SWFIDNFPDRCDG
+315 SWFIDNYPERCKG
-328 CQHRGKITTP
+328 CQHRGKIVSP
-338 IVLGKEFKSTA
+338 IVLGREFKPAA
-349 KIDKAESVWQAP
+349 KVDKEESVWEAP
-361 STKAPSEFPD
+361 STKTVPEFPD
-371 FLVPYVQG
+371 FLRPFVQG
-379 VNGGIYFMPAP
+379 INGGIYFVPAP
-390 KIDKKGNKHHEDPI
+390 KIDKKGAKHQDDPI
-404 LILPHDLYPIQRMF
+404 LILPHDLYPVQRMY

-427 MRLVLPKDE
+427 MRLVLPKDDV
-436 IREFLVPM
+436 REFLVPM
-444 KQVYAKETFKSLMAS
+444 KHVYAKETFKSLMAS
-459 NGVFPSNANT
+459 NGVFPSSNNT

-474 YVVKWGQYMQTV
+474 YVVKWGQYMQLN

-501 RADAAEWDKRSFV
+501 RADTGEWDKRSFV
-514 IGKKEITCNG
+514 IGKKEITHAG
-524 DIIDAPSSPFVRSIA
+524 DTINAPSSPFVRGIA
-539 KHIVPHGTFERW
+539 KHITPHGTYARW
-551 RESMDFLNTPEFELH
+551 RESMDYLNTPEFELH
-566 AFASMSGFGSPLMS
+566 AFASMSGLGSPLMS

-603 YAGLSVF
+603 YAGLSMF
-610 GNPKNLSVVTATENG
+610 GNPKNLSVVQATDNG
-625 LTGRYLGLHNLMFGL
+625 LTGRYLALHNLMFGL
-640 DEIGDKKAE
+640 DEIGDKKPE
-649 DLGRLIHSV
+649 DLGRLIHNV

-664 IRMQGSVNAER
+664 IKMQASVNAER

-712 ELHVHKPALLEK
+712 EFHVHKPTLLEK
-724 EGRLGEYIFD
+724 EGRLGKYIFD

-744 PMFIKEIMRL
+744 PMFIKEILRL
-754 GDNYVLDHI
+754 GDNYVLDHMG
-763 AKWNEKFISDFGVH
+763 KWEEKFVRDFGEY

-785 LVGAN
+785 LIAAN
-790 FGAASIANEHSITA
+790 FGAAAIANEHNITG

-814 VRAMIDIRDNV
+814 VRSMIDIRDNV

-845 GNILVIKN
+845 GNILVIKDEK
-853 GNVTMEPRGQIVAR
+853 VTMEPRGQIVAR
-867 ICSDDNLLQVSKSE
+867 ISSNENLLQVSKAE
-881 FKRFLAERQI
+881 FKKFLAERQI

-899 MKGKKILIDDKKGR
+899 MKEKKILIDDKKGR
-913 LTTGWKSAIQVDPAY
+913 LTTGWRSAIQIDPAY

-941 SGT
+941 KGT

>member
-15 VYCISSIDKTGKV
+15 VYCISGIDKNGKV

-34 TLDDVLKEIGKSKDK
+34 TLDDVFDKIDRIKSNQ
-49 EVNTFVALGAFDGYS
+49 NTFVALGSFDGYS
-64 RKAADCLFVRS
+64 RKAVDCLFVRS
-75 FFIDLDVGPTKDYP
+75 FFIDLDVGENKEYK
-89 DKGEAH
+89 DKGDAHEA
-95 IALFKLQHAAEL
+95 LLKLQSAAEL
-107 PEPVVI
+107 PDPVVI

-120 AYWIMDTDIPAD
+120 AYWLMDEDIPTE
-132 EWKIY
+132 EWKTY

-143 LCMLHI
+143 LCMSHI
-149 KIDPVVTADA
+149 SIDPVVTADA

-164 APETF
+164 APETLNF
-169 NYKTD
+169 KTD
-174 PPKPTSVITE
+174 PPRPTSVISD
-184 EINVYSWEEFRE
+184 EIHVYSWQEFRE
-196 FLGGPAATEVDISIA
+196 FLGGPTAEQVDEPIV

-228 LKLDNFSKTFAVL
+228 LKLDNFSKTFEVL
-241 AQKSVDDEGGCN
+241 AQKSIDDEGGCT
-253 QVKYMLENAATL
+253 QIKYMLENATTL

-274 SLAKFC
+274 SIAKFC
-280 DDGATAIHEISNEHP
+280 EDGATAIHEISNEHP

-315 SWFIDNFPDRCDG
+315 SWFIDNYPERCEG
-328 CQHRGKITTP
+328 CQHRGKIVSP
-338 IVLGKEFKSTA
+338 IVLGREFKPAA
-349 KIDKAESVWQAP
+349 KVDKEESVWQAP
-361 STKAPSEFPD
+361 STKTVPEFPE
-371 FLVPYVQG
+371 FLMPFVQG
-379 VNGGIYFMPAP
+379 VNGGIYFVPAP
-390 KIDKKGNKHHEDPI
+390 KVDKKGIKHQDDPI
-404 LILPHDLYPIQRMF
+404 LILPHDLYPVQRMF

-427 MRLVLPKDE
+427 MRLVLPKDDM
-436 IREFLVPM
+436 REFLVPM
-444 KQVYAKETFKSLMAS
+444 KHVYAKETFKSLMAS
-459 NGVFPSNANT
+459 NGVFPSSNNT

-474 YVVKWGQYMQTV
+474 YVVKWGQYMQIN

-501 RADAAEWDKRSFV
+501 RSEAEEWEKRSFV
-514 IGKKEITCNG
+514 IGKKEITHTGETIN
-524 DIIDAPSSPFVRSIA
+524 APSSPFVRGIA
-539 KHIVPHGTFERW
+539 KHIVPHGTYARW
-551 RESMDFLNTPEFELH
+551 RESLDYLNTPEFELH
-566 AFASMSGFGSPLMS
+566 AFASMSGLGSPLMS

-603 YAGLSVF
+603 YAGLSMF
-610 GNPKNLSVVTATENG
+610 GNPKNLSVVQATDNG
-625 LTGRYLGLHNLMFGL
+625 LTGRYLALHNLMFGL
-640 DEIGDKKAE
+640 DEIGDKKPE
-649 DLGRLIHSV
+649 DLGRLIHNV

-664 IRMQGSVNAER
+664 IKMQASVNAER

-712 ELHVHKPALLEK
+712 EFHVHKPSLLEK
-724 EGRLGEYIFD
+724 EGRLGKYIFD

-744 PMFIKEIMRL
+744 PMFIKEIIRL
-754 GDNYVLDHI
+754 GDNYVLDHMG
-763 AKWNEKFISDFGVH
+763 KWEEKFISDFGEH

-785 LVGAN
+785 LIAAN
-790 FGAASIANEHSITA
+790 FGAAAIANEHEITG
-804 YELDRIYHET
+804 YKLDMIYHET

-845 GNILVIKN
+845 GNILVLKDER
-853 GNVTMEPRGQIVAR
+853 VTMEPRGQIVAR
-867 ICSDDNLLQVSKSE
+867 ISSNENLLQVSKSE

-899 MKGKKILIDDKKGR
+899 MRNKKILIDDKKGR
-913 LTTGWKSAIQVDPAY
+913 LTTGWRSAIQVDPAY
-928 LYWFKTELDIFDD
+928 LYWFRTELDIFDD
-941 SGT
+941 KGT

>member
-15 VYCISSIDKTGKV
+15 VYCISGIDKNGKV

-34 TLDDVLKEIGKSKDK
+34 TLDDVIDKIDRIKSNQ
-49 EVNTFVALGAFDGYS
+49 NTFVALGSFDGYS
-64 RKAADCLFVRS
+64 RKAVDCLFVRS
-75 FFIDLDVGPTKDYP
+75 FFIDLDVGENKDYK
-89 DKGEAH
+89 DKSDAHEA
-95 IALFKLQHAAEL
+95 LLKLQGAAEL
-107 PEPVVI
+107 PDPVVI

-120 AYWIMDTDIPAD
+120 AYWLMDEDIPCD
-132 EWKIY
+132 EWKTY

-143 LCMLHI
+143 LCMSHI
-149 KIDPVVTADA
+149 SIDPVVTADA

-164 APETF
+164 APDTLNF
-169 NYKTD
+169 KTD
-174 PPKPTSVITE
+174 PPRPTSVISD
-184 EINVYSWEEFRE
+184 EIHVYSWQEFRE
-196 FLGGPAATEVDISIA
+196 FLGGPTAEQVDEPVV

-228 LKLDNFSKTFAVL
+228 LKLDNFSKTFEVL
-241 AQKSVDDEGGCN
+241 AQKSVDDEGGCA
-253 QVKYMLENAATL
+253 QIKYMLENTTTL

-274 SLAKFC
+274 SIAKFC
-280 DDGATAIHEISNEHP
+280 EDGATAIHEISNEHP

-315 SWFIDNFPDRCDG
+315 SWFIDNYPERCEG
-328 CQHRGKITTP
+328 CQHRGKIVSP
-338 IVLGKEFKSTA
+338 IVLGREFKPAA
-349 KIDKAESVWQAP
+349 KVDKEESVWQAP
-361 STKAPSEFPD
+361 STKTVPEFPE
-371 FLVPYVQG
+371 FLMPFVQG
-379 VNGGIYFMPAP
+379 VNGGIYFVPAP
-390 KIDKKGNKHHEDPI
+390 KVDKKGIKHQDDPI
-404 LILPHDLYPIQRMF
+404 LILPHDLYPVQRMF

-427 MRLVLPKDE
+427 MRLVLPKDDM
-436 IREFLVPM
+436 REFLVPM
-444 KQVYAKETFKSLMAS
+444 KHVYAKETFKSLMAS
-459 NGVFPSNANT
+459 NGVFPSSNNT

-474 YVVKWGQYMQTV
+474 YVVKWGQYMQIN

-501 RADAAEWDKRSFV
+501 RSEAEEWEKRSFV
-514 IGKKEITCNG
+514 IGKKEITQTGETIN
-524 DIIDAPSSPFVRSIA
+524 APSSPFVRGIA
-539 KHIVPHGTFERW
+539 KHIVPHGTYARW
-551 RESMDFLNTPEFELH
+551 RESLDYLNTPEFELH
-566 AFASMSGFGSPLMS
+566 AFASMSGLGSPLMS

-603 YAGLSVF
+603 YAGLSMF
-610 GNPKNLSVVTATENG
+610 GNPKNLSVVQATDNG
-625 LTGRYLGLHNLMFGL
+625 LTGRYLALHNLMFGL
-640 DEIGDKKAE
+640 DEIGDKKPE
-649 DLGRLIHSV
+649 DLGRLIHNV

-664 IRMQGSVNAER
+664 IKMQASVNAER

-712 ELHVHKPALLEK
+712 EFHVHKPSLLEK
-724 EGRLGEYIFD
+724 EGRLGKYIFD

-744 PMFIKEIMRL
+744 PMFIKEIIRL
-754 GDNYVLDHI
+754 GDNYVLDHMG
-763 AKWNEKFISDFGVH
+763 KWEEKFISDFGEH

-785 LVGAN
+785 LIAAN
-790 FGAASIANEHSITA
+790 FGAAAIANEHEITG
-804 YELDRIYHET
+804 YKLDMIYHET

-845 GNILVIKN
+845 GNILVLKDER
-853 GNVTMEPRGQIVAR
+853 VTMEPRGQIVAR
-867 ICSDDNLLQVSKSE
+867 ISSNENLLQVSKSE

-899 MKGKKILIDDKKGR
+899 MRNKKILIDDKKGR
-913 LTTGWKSAIQVDPAY
+913 LTTGWRSAIQVDPAY
-928 LYWFKTELDIFDD
+928 LYWFRTELDIFDD
-941 SGT
+941 KGT

>member
-15 VYCISSIDKTGKV
+15 VYCISGIDRNGKV

-34 TLDDVLKEIGKSKDK
+34 TLDDVFEKIDRIKSNQ
-49 EVNTFVALGAFDGYS
+49 NTFVALGSFDGYS

-75 FFIDLDVGPTKDYP
+75 FFIDLDVGESKDYK
-89 DKGEAH
+89 DKGDAH
-95 IALFKLQHAAEL
+95 TALFKLQAAAEL
-107 PEPVVI
+107 PDPVVI
-113 DSGGGIH
+113 DSGGGVH
-120 AYWIMDTDIPAD
+120 AYWLMDEDIPVE
-132 EWKIY
+132 EWKTY

-143 LCMLHI
+143 LCMSHI
-149 KIDPVVTADA
+149 SIDPVVTADA

-164 APETF
+164 APETLNF
-169 NYKTD
+169 KTD
-174 PPKPTSVITE
+174 PPRPTSIISN
-184 EINVYSWEEFRE
+184 EINVYSWQEFRE
-196 FLGGPAATEVDISIA
+196 FLGGPTAEQAEEPVA
-211 DILAE
+211 DVLAE

-228 LKLDNFSKTFAVL
+228 LKLDNFGKTFAVL
-241 AQKSVDDEGGCN
+241 AQKSVDDEGGCE
-253 QVKYMLENAATL
+253 QVKYMLLNAATL

-274 SLAKFC
+274 SIAKFC

-315 SWFIDNFPDRCDG
+315 SWFIDNYPERCEG
-328 CQHRGKITTP
+328 CQHRGKIVSP
-338 IVLGKEFKSTA
+338 IVLGREFKPAA
-349 KIDKAESVWQAP
+349 KADKEESVWEAP
-361 STKAPSEFPD
+361 STKAVPEFPD
-371 FLVPYVQG
+371 FLMPFVQG
-379 VNGGIYFMPAP
+379 VNGGIYFVPAP
-390 KIDKKGNKHHEDPI
+390 KIDKKGAKHQDDPI
-404 LILPHDLYPIQRMF
+404 LILPHDLYPVQRMY

-427 MRLVLPKDE
+427 MRLVLPKDDV
-436 IREFLVPM
+436 REFLVPM
-444 KQVYAKETFKSLMAS
+444 KHVYAKETFKSLMAS
-459 NGVFPSNANT
+459 NGVFPSSNNT

-474 YVVKWGQYMQTV
+474 YVVKWGQYMQLN

-501 RADAAEWDKRSFV
+501 RSDTGEWDKRSFV
-514 IGKKEITCNG
+514 IGKKEIIRTGETIN
-524 DIIDAPSSPFVRSIA
+524 APSSPFVRGIA
-539 KHIVPHGTFERW
+539 KHITPHGTYARW
-551 RESMDFLNTPEFELH
+551 RESMDYLNTPEFELH
-566 AFASMSGFGSPLMS
+566 AFASMSGLGSPLMS

-603 YAGLSVF
+603 YAGLSMF
-610 GNPKNLSVVTATENG
+610 GNPKNLSVVQATDNG
-625 LTGRYLGLHNLMFGL
+625 LTGRYLALHNLMFGL
-640 DEIGDKKAE
+640 DEIGDKKPE
-649 DLGRLIHSV
+649 DLGRLIHNV

-664 IRMQGSVNAER
+664 IKMQASVNAER

-712 ELHVHKPALLEK
+712 EFHVHKPTLLEK
-724 EGRLGEYIFD
+724 EGRLGKYIFD

-744 PMFIKEIMRL
+744 PMFIKEILRL
-754 GDNYVLDHI
+754 GDNYVLDHMG
-763 AKWNEKFISDFGVH
+763 KWEEKFIRDFGEY

-785 LVGAN
+785 LIAAN
-790 FGAASIANEHSITA
+790 FGAAAIANEHNITG

-814 VRAMIDIRDNV
+814 VRSMIDIRDNV

-845 GNILVIKN
+845 GNILVIKDEK
-853 GNVTMEPRGQIVAR
+853 VTMEPRGQIVAR
-867 ICSDDNLLQVSKSE
+867 ISSNENLLQVSKAE
-881 FKRFLAERQI
+881 FKKFLAERQI

-899 MKGKKILIDDKKGR
+899 MKEKKILIDDKKGR
-913 LTTGWKSAIQVDPAY
+913 LTTGWRSAIQIDPAY

-941 SGT
+941 KGT

>member
-7 EKALPTQG
+7 EKALPSQG
-15 VYCISSIDKTGKV
+15 VYCVSCMDKTSSRL
-28 SNRFAE
+28 SNKFAE
-34 TLDDVLKEIGKSKDK
+34 TLDDVINKIEKLRDTH
-49 EVNTFVALGAFDGYS
+49 NTYVALGTFDGYS
-64 RKAADCLFVRS
+64 RKAADCVFLKS
-75 FFIDLDVGPTKDYP
+75 FFIDLDVGPAKDYQ

-95 IALFKLQHAAEL
+95 TALFKLQAAAEL

-120 AYWIMDTDIPAD
+120 AYWIMDVDIPAD
-132 EWKIY
+132 EWKVY

-143 LCMLHI
+143 LCMSHI

-174 PPKPTSVITE
+174 PPLPTSVITN
-184 EINVYSWEEFRE
+184 EIHVYSWEEFRE

-211 DILAE
+211 DILAD

-222 DDTKAM
+222 DDTKAL
-228 LKLDNFSKTFAVL
+228 LKLDNFGKTFSVL
-241 AQKSVDDEGGCN
+241 AQKSVDDEGGCE
-253 QVKYMLENAATL
+253 QIKHILINATTV

-274 SLAKFC
+274 SIAKFC

-315 SWFIDNFPDRCDG
+315 SWFIDNYPERCANS
-328 CQHRGKITTP
+328 QHKGKIVSP
-338 IVLGKEFKSTA
+338 IVLGREFKPAA
-349 KIDKAESVWQAP
+349 KVDKEESVWEAP
-361 STKAPSEFPD
+361 SAKTVPEFPE
-371 FLVPYVQG
+371 FLMPFVQG
-379 VNGGIYFMPAP
+379 INGGIYFVPAP

-404 LILPHDLYPIQRMF
+404 LILPHDLYPVQRMF

-436 IREFLVPM
+436 IRNFLVPM
-444 KQVYAKETFKSLMAS
+444 KQVYAKETFKSLMAA

-501 RADAAEWDKRSFV
+501 RTDAGEWDKRSFV
-514 IGKKEITCNG
+514 IGKKEITRNG
-524 DIIDAPSSPFVRSIA
+524 DTIDAPSSPFVRSIA
-539 KHIVPHGTFERW
+539 KHIAPHGTFARW
-551 RESMDFLNTPEFELH
+551 RESLDFLNTPEFELH
-566 AFASMSGFGSPLMS
+566 AFASMSGLGSPLMS

-603 YAGLSVF
+603 YAGLSMF
-610 GNPKNLSVVTATENG
+610 GNPKNLSVVQATENG

-649 DLGRLIHSV
+649 DLGRLIHNV

-664 IRMQGSVNAER
+664 IKMQASVNAER

-697 ENIKAN
+697 EGIKAN

-712 ELHVHKPALLEK
+712 ELHVHKPVLLEK

-754 GDNYVLDHI
+754 GDNYVLDNI
-763 AKWNEKFISDFGVH
+763 AKWNDRFVSDFGIH

-790 FGAASIANEHSITA
+790 FGAATIANEHNITA
-804 YELDRIYHET
+804 YDTDRIYHEV
-814 VRAMIDIRDNV
+814 VRSMIDIRDNV

-830 TDYQS
+830 TDYQA
-835 LLGDFVNRNM
+835 LLGDFVNKNM

-853 GNVTMEPRGQIVAR
+853 GNVSMEPRGQIVAR
-867 ICSDDNLLQVSKSE
+867 ICSDENLLQISKSE

-899 MKGKKILIDDKKGR
+899 MKAKKILVDDKKGR

-928 LYWFKTELDIFDD
+928 LYWFRTELDIFDD

>member
-15 VYCISSIDKTGKV
+15 VYCISGIDKNGKV

-34 TLDDVLKEIGKSKDK
+34 TLDDVIDKIDRIKSNQ
-49 EVNTFVALGAFDGYS
+49 NTFVALGSFDGYS
-64 RKAADCLFVRS
+64 RKAVDCLFVRS
-75 FFIDLDVGPTKDYP
+75 FFIDLDVGENKDYK
-89 DKGEAH
+89 DKSDAHEA
-95 IALFKLQHAAEL
+95 LLKLQGAAEL
-107 PEPVVI
+107 PDPVVI

-120 AYWIMDTDIPAD
+120 AYWLMDKDIPCD
-132 EWKIY
+132 EWKTY

-143 LCMLHI
+143 LCMSHI
-149 KIDPVVTADA
+149 SIDPVVTADA

-164 APETF
+164 APDTLNF
-169 NYKTD
+169 KTD
-174 PPKPTSVITE
+174 PPRPTSVISD
-184 EINVYSWEEFRE
+184 EIHVYSWQEFRE
-196 FLGGPAATEVDISIA
+196 FLGGPTAEQVDEPVV

-228 LKLDNFSKTFAVL
+228 LKLDNFSKTFEVL
-241 AQKSVDDEGGCN
+241 AQKSVDDEGGCA
-253 QVKYMLENAATL
+253 QIKYMLENATTL

-274 SLAKFC
+274 SIAKFC
-280 DDGATAIHEISNEHP
+280 EDGATAIHEISNEHP

-315 SWFIDNFPDRCDG
+315 SWFIDNYPERCEG
-328 CQHRGKITTP
+328 CQHRGKIVSP
-338 IVLGKEFKSTA
+338 IVLGREFKPAA
-349 KIDKAESVWQAP
+349 KVDKEESVWQAP
-361 STKAPSEFPD
+361 STKTVPEFPE
-371 FLVPYVQG
+371 FLMPFVQG
-379 VNGGIYFMPAP
+379 VNGGIYFVPAP
-390 KIDKKGNKHHEDPI
+390 KVDKKGIKHQDDPI
-404 LILPHDLYPIQRMF
+404 LILPHDLYPVQRMY

-427 MRLVLPKDE
+427 MRLVLPKDDM
-436 IREFLVPM
+436 REFLVPM
-444 KQVYAKETFKSLMAS
+444 KHVYAKETFKSLMAS
-459 NGVFPSNANT
+459 NGVFPSSNNT

-474 YVVKWGQYMQTV
+474 YVVKWGQYMQIN

-501 RADAAEWDKRSFV
+501 RSEAEEWEKRSFV
-514 IGKKEITCNG
+514 IGKKEITQTGETIN
-524 DIIDAPSSPFVRSIA
+524 APSSPFVRGIA
-539 KHIVPHGTFERW
+539 KHIVPHGTYARW
-551 RESMDFLNTPEFELH
+551 RESLDYLNTPEFELH
-566 AFASMSGFGSPLMS
+566 AFASMSGLGSPLMS

-603 YAGLSVF
+603 YAGLSMF
-610 GNPKNLSVVTATENG
+610 GNPKNLSVVQATDNG
-625 LTGRYLGLHNLMFGL
+625 LTGRYLALHNLMFGL
-640 DEIGDKKAE
+640 DEIGDKKPE
-649 DLGRLIHSV
+649 DLGRLIHNV

-664 IRMQGSVNAER
+664 IKMQASVNAER

-712 ELHVHKPALLEK
+712 EFHVHKPSLLEK
-724 EGRLGEYIFD
+724 EGRLGKYIFD

-744 PMFIKEIMRL
+744 PMFIKEIIRL
-754 GDNYVLDHI
+754 GDNYVLDHMG
-763 AKWNEKFISDFGVH
+763 KWEEKFISDFGEH

-785 LVGAN
+785 LIAAN
-790 FGAASIANEHSITA
+790 FGAAAIANEHEITG
-804 YELDRIYHET
+804 YKLDMIYHET

-845 GNILVIKN
+845 GNILVLKDER
-853 GNVTMEPRGQIVAR
+853 VTMEPRGQIVAR
-867 ICSDDNLLQVSKSE
+867 ISSNENLLQVSKSE

-899 MKGKKILIDDKKGR
+899 MRNKKILIDDKKGR
-913 LTTGWKSAIQVDPAY
+913 LTTGWRSAIQVDPAY
-928 LYWFKTELDIFDD
+928 LYWFRTELDIFDD
-941 SGT
+941 KGT